1 MKDEVLDLVDSD
13 DKVIGKKKR
22 YQIDNENLKN
32 YRVINILVYNKNGE
46 ILIGKRSNK
55 KKFFAGCY
63 TFSVG
68 GHVSSGEDY
77 EDAAYRE
84 LKEELGISNVI
95 IKEVAQ
101 FYPNEIGTSSFSKL
115 YKLVYNYKINYVC
128 DEFEKMEYITRE
140 QLIKNIKTNEE
151 CFTTDFVKIIKWAI
165 KSNIL

>member
-1 MKDEVLDLVDSD
+1 MKEEILDLVDSD

-22 YQIDNENLKN
+22 YQIDNENLNN
-32 YRVINILVYNKNGE
+32 YRVINILVYNKNGD

-63 TFSVG
+63 SFPVG

-95 IKEVAQ
+95 IKEIAHLS
-101 FYPNEIGTSSFSKL
+101 PKKIGTSSFSKL
-115 YKLVYNYKINYVC
+115 YKLVYDYKINYFC

-140 QLIKNIKTNEE
+140 KLIENIKTKEE